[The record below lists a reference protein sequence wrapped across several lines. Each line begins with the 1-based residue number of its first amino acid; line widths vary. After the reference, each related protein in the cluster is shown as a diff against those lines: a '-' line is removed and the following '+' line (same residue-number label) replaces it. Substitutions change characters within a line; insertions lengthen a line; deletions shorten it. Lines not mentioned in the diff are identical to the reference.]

1 MPGMEDTFEKVERKK
16 SQAAKRKLAEKRA
29 GRALL
34 PKPPKE
40 EMNIVTLKYGGK
52 SEKIIQKK
60 MEDEDHDCFECG
72 VCFVAGDP
80 FFCVNCTYG
89 IVVVGDGTPIK
100 YHPPS
105 IVQVI
110 LITLSSFLLGV
121 IFGAMFG
128 KENLYSFI
136 MSVTLTIIQGSKQHE
151 L

>member
-1 MPGMEDTFEKVERKK
+1 MSGMEDTFEKVERKK

-40 EMNIVTLKYGGK
+40 ETNIVTLKYGGK

-80 FFCVNCTYG
+80 LFCVNCTYG
-89 IVVVGDGTPIK
+89 IVVVGEGTPIK
-100 YHPPS
+100 YHPP
-105 IVQVI
+105 Q
-110 LITLSSFLLGV
+110 LSKSFLLFFLLSFLELSLGLCL
-121 IFGAMFG
+121 G
-128 KENLYSFI
+128 KRTSILSLCR
-136 MSVTLTIIQGSKQHE
+136 SL
-151 L
+151 